1 VTSGAA
7 TSRHAE
13 RILGGRYR
21 LLERIDAGGA
31 GEVWLG
37 RDERLGREV
46 AVKLLGASADAAFRT
61 RFMDEAR
68 RAATVSH
75 PNVVTV
81 FDQGQDGAD
90 AYMVMEYV
98 RGRTL
103 RDLAAERG
111 PLAPL
116 EAARIVAQV
125 ADALDAAHAAGV
137 IHCDVK
143 PANVILDERG
153 TAKLTDFGV
162 ARAARGPAEH
172 ELIATPRYI
181 APERIE
187 GKPPSPA
194 SDVYGL
200 ALVAFEL
207 IAGRPP
213 FEGVETDDLMRE
225 RLEGAPPSLRRARA
239 GVEPEI
245 DLVVSKALAR
255 DPRRRYQSAGSFAR
269 DLLAAAQG
277 ERTRTMPFVAP
288 PLRRLPRA
296 ARNVRLDSALA
307 LLLVLA
313 VVVAVALLFLDFP
326 RISLPGGPQ
335 PSAAP
340 AALHTPS
347 VVGKDVNEAAR
358 ILLAAG
364 FRDPNGRPQI
374 PWQIDPSARG
384 APCSVVRQDPAAG
397 TAYQSG
403 AAALLYLAP
412 GDCSAGGKGD

>member
-1 VTSGAA
+1 MTSEAA
-7 TSRHAE
+7 PPRHE
-13 RILGGRYR
+13 GRLLGERYR

-31 GEVWLG
+31 GEVWRG

-46 AVKLLGASADAAFRT
+46 AVKLLGATADDAFRS
-61 RFMDEAR
+61 RFTDEAR

-81 FDQGQDGAD
+81 FDQGQDGDD
-90 AYMVMEYV
+90 AYMVMEHV

-103 RDLAAERG
+103 RDVVAERG
-111 PLAPL
+111 ALAPV

-187 GKPPSPA
+187 GKAPTPA

-200 ALVAFEL
+200 GLVAFEL
-207 IAGRPP
+207 MVGEPP
-213 FEGVETDDLMRE
+213 FQALETDDLLRE
-225 RLEGAPPSLRRARA
+225 RLEGPPPSLRRARPGIA
-239 GVEPEI
+239 PEI
-245 DLVVSKALAR
+245 DLVVAKALAR
-255 DPRRRYQSAGSFAR
+255 DPARRYQSAGAFAR
-269 DLLAAAQG
+269 DLVAAVRG
-277 ERTRTMPFVAP
+277 ERTQTMPIVP
-288 PLRRLPRA
+288 PLARPLPRA
-296 ARNVRLDSALA
+296 PRRVGLSSALA
-307 LLLVLA
+307 LVAVLA
-313 VVVAVALLFLDFP
+313 ILAVVALLFFDFP
-326 RISLPGGPQ
+326 RTAGLPGIGPQ
-335 PSAAP
+335 ASPTAA
-340 AALHTPS
+340 AATMPN
-347 VVGKDVNEAAR
+347 VVGKDVNDAAR

-364 FRDPNGRPQI
+364 FRDPAGAAVI
-374 PWQIDPSARG
+374 PWEVDPSAKG
-384 APCSVVRQDPAAG
+384 TACSVVRQEPASG
-397 TAYQSG
+397 TAYRTG
-403 AAALLYLAP
+403 AAAKLFLAP
-412 GDCSAGGKGD
+412 GRDCRTGG